1 MKKGMLAFFAIC
13 LMAGAAGA
21 AGRVTVDVGDR
32 PFLGPPDAPVTIVEF
47 LDFQ

>member
-1 MKKGMLAFFAIC
+1 MKKSVLAFFVIC

-21 AGRVTVDVGDR
+21 ADRVTVDVGDR
-32 PFLGPPDAPVTIVEF
+32 PFLGPADAPVTIVEF